1 VTGPVRAGI
10 APEVPTFAESGYP
23 EFVMLNWYGILAP
36 AGTPRPAIQRLNASI
51 VAGLKTSEV
60 QGRLESAGVDAAPGT
75 PKELE
80 AWVRKDIAHYRR
92 MIELTGAR
100 PEGR

>member
-1 VTGPVRAGI
+1 MSRFREPPDPV
-10 APEVPTFAESGYP
+10 F
-23 EFVMLNWYGILAP
+23 
-36 AGTPRPAIQRLNASI
+36 QRLNASI

-60 QGRLESAGVDAAPGT
+60 QGRLVSAGVDAAPGT
-75 PKELE
+75 PEELE
-80 AWVRKDIAHYRR
+80 TWVRNDIAHYRR